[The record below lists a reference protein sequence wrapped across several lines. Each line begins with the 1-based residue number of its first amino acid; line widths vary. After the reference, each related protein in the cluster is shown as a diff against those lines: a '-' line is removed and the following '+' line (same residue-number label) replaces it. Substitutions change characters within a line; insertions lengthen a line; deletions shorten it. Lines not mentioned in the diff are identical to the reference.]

1 MKSIINLDQLN
12 NILKN
17 NGNVCLYGL
26 GVNLEIFLDYFEYMG
41 YHPFCI
47 LVDQY
52 TISPFEYSLNP
63 SKRANLPRSSFSETD
78 MMLDGTYRSIP
89 IFRIDNFINN
99 DQYIIINL
107 NLENED
113 LLEDICKKIYSPYR
127 LKKEYWDTENK
138 IIDDLQLIK
147 NTIRRSLRS
156 TVYDF
161 HFEFHLAEHCNLNCI
176 GCTHFSP
183 LAEPEFLEVEDFRN
197 DIERLSYLTGG
208 NARFINLLGGEP
220 LLHPEINSFFK
231 IAREYFPEAKISIVT
246 NGILLPQMD
255 NCFWTSCRENK
266 IVIAVTEYPI
276 GFDYLSIR
284 NKIRNEN
291 ISKSNFRFASAMYLK
306 EVLNKIDE
314 MPQSNFDEIIEKY
327 IEMNIAH
334 PFREENGRSTR
345 IWLDEIL
352 KKELSK
358 VVDWSRV
365 DKEDYLLAME
375 RSPIKSTEI
384 KAILK
389 NALTDKIEDREV
401 YMKGIDA
408 SYNYE
413 GYSVYKTENL

>member
-176 GCTHFSP
+176 GCTHFSTSP
-183 LAEPEFLEVEDFRN
+183 KR
-197 DIERLSYLTGG
+197 
-208 NARFINLLGGEP
+208 
-220 LLHPEINSFFK
+220 
-231 IAREYFPEAKISIVT
+231 VT
-246 NGILLPQMD
+246 AY
-255 NCFWTSCRENK
+255 CSE
-266 IVIAVTEYPI
+266 
-276 GFDYLSIR
+276 
-284 NKIRNEN
+284 
-291 ISKSNFRFASAMYLK
+291 SA
-306 EVLNKIDE
+306 
-314 MPQSNFDEIIEKY
+314 
-327 IEMNIAH
+327 
-334 PFREENGRSTR
+334 
-345 IWLDEIL
+345 
-352 KKELSK
+352 
-358 VVDWSRV
+358 
-365 DKEDYLLAME
+365 
-375 RSPIKSTEI
+375 
-384 KAILK
+384 
-389 NALTDKIEDREV
+389 
-401 YMKGIDA
+401 
-408 SYNYE
+408 
-413 GYSVYKTENL
+413 

>member
-266 IVIAVTEYPI
+266 IVIAVTEYSI

-291 ISKSNFRFASAMYLK
+291 IEFESFSGRQERY
-306 EVLNKIDE
+306 E
-314 MPQSNFDEIIEKY
+314 MWSLF
-327 IEMNIAH
+327 
-334 PFREENGRSTR
+334 
-345 IWLDEIL
+345 LDERGLNRPVDNFMKCQRSNACVFCSHGKLFPCPTMASIRHFNRIFDTKMEISESDYIDIYKVSSIQEIL
-352 KKELSK
+352 
-358 VVDWSRV
+358 DF
-365 DKEDYLLAME
+365 
-375 RSPIKSTEI
+375 
-384 KAILK
+384 LK
-389 NALTDKIEDREV
+389 NPVPFCRFCNVEKRKYGLLWQQSKCEKNEWCP
-401 YMKGIDA
+401 ID
-408 SYNYE
+408 
-413 GYSVYKTENL
+413 